1 MTPAEG
7 HTNLRSIAWPPV
19 LNTSDN
25 DLIRDFF
32 DPALERSESYD
43 RGVGYFSSGWIR
55 EAAKGLTQFASN
67 NGRARW
73 ITSPILSE
81 SDWEAMINGIEKNI
95 DPDLNELLSSNIDS
109 LERELKTDTL
119 SALSWMIADGILELR
134 LAVPKGDLSGE
145 FHSKFG
151 IFTDSMGQKLCFNGS
166 YNDSIQG
173 LRNYEDISLFT
184 SWDDAQNIY
193 AENLSN
199 KFDRLWDN
207 QDPNLKL
214 YPLPEAAKQQIL
226 KLRKSERP
234 YPCPLPKA
242 NEDSGNYN
250 ANAKN
255 RFVFPP
261 NFDLREYQKEAIR
274 AWRDA
279 GGKGILE
286 MATGSGKTLTA
297 LYAAKLVAEK
307 KKPLVVLIVCPYIN
321 LATQWI
327 GELSDLS
334 VRAVGCYD
342 SRAKWQSV
350 LQNAYAN
357 VLLGTQELLAIVTTN
372 ATFTSAHFQRSLKVS
387 KIPHMLI
394 ADEVHNLGADK
405 LSGCLSND
413 ITIRLGLSATPER
426 HMDDEGTAA
435 LFDYFGAPVYQYP
448 ISRAIKEKHLTEYYY
463 HPILIDLTDDEAKEY
478 CEITQKIS
486 KISQFSPDGSISES
500 LKNLL
505 IRRSRLLG
513 TAQNKIPKLREV
525 IKNLDTVTFEK
536 ALVYCGDG
544 STEDDVSNESIR
556 NIDSVTTMLS
566 DMNYRVA
573 RFTCAETRVKRD
585 TIINQLK
592 TDEID
597 AVVAIRCM
605 DEGIDIPAAALG
617 FILASST
624 NSRQI
629 VQRRGRL
636 PRKAPGKKFAH
647 IYDFIVRPPVMAEYK
662 NDKQAYNTERNLFKR
677 ELKRII
683 EFCDDALNGDQAL
696 DELRDLRIKYNL
708 IAYNGSKI

>member
-1 MTPAEG
+1 MTSAEE
-7 HTNLRSIAWPPV
+7 HANLRSIAWPPV

-25 DLIRDFF
+25 DLIRDLF
-32 DPALERSESYD
+32 DPALMRAQTYD
-43 RGVGYFSSGWIR
+43 RGVGFFSSGWIR
-55 EAAKGLTQFASN
+55 EASKGLAQFAAN
-67 NGRARW
+67 YGKARW

-81 SDWEAMINGIEKNI
+81 SDWDAMVNGIEGNI
-95 DPDLNELLSSNIDS
+95 PAALSEHLTSNVETLEQELEAN
-109 LERELKTDTL
+109 TL
-119 SALSWMIADGILELR
+119 SALSWMIADGILEIQ
-134 LAVPKGDLSGE
+134 LAVPTGDLSGE

-151 IFTDSMGQKLCFNGS
+151 IFTDVLGQKLCFNGS

-184 SWDDAQNIY
+184 SWNEHQNIY
-193 AENLSN
+193 AQNLDN
-199 KFDRLWDN
+199 KFERLWEN
-207 QDPNLKL
+207 QDSNLRMYK
-214 YPLPEAAKQQIL
+214 LPEAVKHRIL
-226 KLRKSERP
+226 KLRKNERP
-234 YPCPLPKA
+234 YPSPHSQA
-242 NEDSGNYN
+242 NEEQGNYN
-250 ANAKN
+250 ATFKN
-255 RFVFPP
+255 RFLFPD
-261 NFDLREYQKEAIR
+261 NFDLRDYQKEAIR

-279 GGKGILE
+279 GCKGILE

-307 KKPLVVLIVCPYIN
+307 KKPLVVLIICPYIN

-327 GELSDLS
+327 GELADLG
-334 VRAVGCYD
+334 VRSVGCYD

-357 VLLGTQELLAIVTTN
+357 ILLGTQELLAIVTTN
-372 ATFTSAHFQRSLKVS
+372 ATFTSGHFQHSLKAS

-394 ADEVHNLGADK
+394 ADEVHNLGAEK
-405 LSGCLSND
+405 LSGCLSD
-413 ITIRLGLSATPER
+413 EITIRLGLSATPER

-435 LFDYFGAPVYQYP
+435 LFDYFGTPVYQYS

-463 HPILIDLTDDEAKEY
+463 HPVLIDLTDDEAKEY

-486 KISQFSPDGSISES
+486 KISQFDSDGNISES
-500 LKNLL
+500 LKHLL

-513 TAQNKIPKLREV
+513 NAQNKIPKLREV
-525 IKNLDTVTFEK
+525 IQNLDNVTFEK

-566 DMNYRVA
+566 DMNYHVA
-573 RFTCAETRVKRD
+573 RFTCGETRVKRD
-585 TIINQLK
+585 LIINQLK

-605 DEGIDIPAAALG
+605 DEGIDIPAATLG

-636 PRKAPGKKFAH
+636 LRKSEGKKFAH
-647 IYDFIVRPPVMAEYK
+647 IYDFIVRPPVMAEYV
-662 NDKQAYNTERNLFKR
+662 NDQQAHKTERSLFKR

-683 EFCDDALNGDQAL
+683 EFCNDALNGDQAL